1 MPRPSGLPKTG
12 RRIKG
17 TPNRSTPYL
26 IEMLEELQFDPV
38 RELIQLMPDLS
49 LERRAGVL
57 LELMSFIYPKRKPR
71 ESLEDLGD
79 VSYDFTSEIEQ
90 SPEQERIIKEARE
103 VVFQKIKEK
112 IEAEKAENNFST
124 IYIVK

>member
-12 RRIKG
+12 GRIKG
-17 TPNRSTPYL
+17 TPNRSTPHL

-49 LERRAGVL
+49 PERRAGVL

-79 VSYDFTSEIEQ
+79 VSYDFKSEREQ
-90 SPEQERIIKEARE
+90 SPEQERIIIEARE
-103 VVFQKIKEK
+103 VIFQKLKEK
-112 IEAEKAENNFST
+112 IEAEKSGNNFAPIS
-124 IYIVK
+124 ILK